1 MFNRRSSLDDSS
13 LESALQRRRPRLS
26 IAPKHDVIPEHD
38 VKHNDV
44 IRSRSSL
51 LVRLKS
57 DDSPVPSITDGG
69 GEFSF
74 KPSPSYAP
82 QNGATEAKCG
92 VLKSK
97 SLNATPRSGAIQRCS
112 SVDSLLSLGLRIL
125 EDSLNNP
132 ASGECSPSSNTDAI
146 KEEDETS
153 IDRDSDN
160 DVIDFDVS
168 GNCDVITSDE
178 EICEDSQ
185 NKNSIS
191 EEEKSSQNF
200 PSKSAT
206 PPIMTSQSSTCTSLD
221 DVDATQCGC
230 ADTLRQVALS
240 NQELREETRQLRDDV
255 RFLEEVMRKVIKH
268 VGYGKPRIPD
278 EKSDSP
284 EATMRY
290 TLDNLSS
297 VTEEA
302 ILEKLLYEAEEFDDR
317 RKIRRAI
324 RDLRKKKAENG
335 GVTKENT
342 TKSWSATKTT
352 SSTATRALPNGS
364 VKTESKETTSV
375 SGYQRKTASPLG
387 SKRETD
393 VSSKSLA
400 DKYSLGSS
408 YSSTRKDMS
417 STSTKK
423 VGSIFDREDAA
434 GPKRSQTDKRR
445 EVMRNRSMPA
455 PSAKDARKM
464 FTAMDNSSNK
474 GTGGKKVGRS
484 PTFVV
489 PNANN
494 VKQMLLKWCQ
504 AKTRGYD
511 HVDIN
516 NFSGSWASG
525 MAFCALVHNF
535 FPEAFDYSTLDPKAR
550 AKNFTLA
557 FDAAEK
563 YADADQLL
571 DVEDMMIM
579 GNRPD
584 SKCVFTYVQSL
595 YNKLRRFE
603 KPLTPLSPTF
613 KVMGGLSPTAK
624 LLASE
629 EAGKSQR

>member
-1 MFNRRSSLDDSS
+1 MPVLQNAESERLPLRLLVQYYDSLS
-13 LESALQRRRPRLS
+13 LE
-26 IAPKHDVIPEHD
+26 K
-38 VKHNDV
+38 
-44 IRSRSSL
+44 
-51 LVRLKS
+51 
-57 DDSPVPSITDGG
+57 
-69 GEFSF
+69 
-74 KPSPSYAP
+74 
-82 QNGATEAKCG
+82 AKKIHG
-92 VLKSK
+92 TG
-97 SLNATPRSGAIQRCS
+97 TP
-112 SVDSLLSLGLRIL
+112 
-125 EDSLNNP
+125 
-132 ASGECSPSSNTDAI
+132 
-146 KEEDETS
+146 
-153 IDRDSDN
+153 
-160 DVIDFDVS
+160 
-168 GNCDVITSDE
+168 
-178 EICEDSQ
+178 
-185 NKNSIS
+185 
-191 EEEKSSQNF
+191 
-200 PSKSAT
+200 
-206 PPIMTSQSSTCTSLD
+206 
-221 DVDATQCGC
+221 
-230 ADTLRQVALS
+230 
-240 NQELREETRQLRDDV
+240 
-255 RFLEEVMRKVIKH
+255 
-268 VGYGKPRIPD
+268 

-324 RDLRKKKAENG
+324 RDLRKKKAETG

-352 SSTATRALPNGS
+352 STTTTRALPNGS
-364 VKTESKETTSV
+364 LKTESKETTSI

-387 SKRETD
+387 SKKDTD

-434 GPKRSQTDKRR
+434 ASKRPQTDKRR

-474 GTGGKKVGRS
+474 ATGGKKVGRS

-535 FPEAFDYSTLDPKAR
+535 FPEAYDYSTLDPKAR